1 VLASA
6 GIPHRLE
13 PGREAWTLSVPE
25 DEVDRARQALDA
37 FDAEERARARPSLA
51 ADRPVPWVL
60 GVAAGLLLLEGF
72 VVTGPPAAG
81 SRWFERGAAIAGL
94 MRAEP
99 WRSVTALT
107 LHLDVAHVAG
117 NAVATAVLLPAVA
130 QRLGAGVALL
140 LVLLAGAAGNVL
152 AAMTH
157 APDHAA
163 VGASTAT
170 FAAIGM
176 LGALRLRSGPAG
188 ERTRWKSWTVP
199 AASLL
204 LLVLLGAGRGADVL
218 AHVMG
223 FVSGGAVGLVAAVS
237 RRPLGPLLQWMFGV
251 LTVAIIAACWLRALR

>member
-6 GIPHRLE
+6 GIPHRFE
-13 PGREAWTLSVPE
+13 PTGEAWTLSVPE
-25 DEVDRARQALDA
+25 EDAPRALEALDA
-37 FDAEERARARPSLA
+37 FDAEERARARSPGA
-51 ADRPVPWVL
+51 AEGPVPWVL
-60 GVAAGLLLLEGF
+60 GIAAGLLLLEGF
-72 VVTGPPAAG
+72 IVTGPSAAG
-81 SRWFERGAAIAGL
+81 SRWFERGAAVAGL

-117 NAVATAVLLPAVA
+117 NALATAVLLPAVA
-130 QRLGAGVALL
+130 QRLGVGVALL
-140 LVLLAGAAGNVL
+140 LVVLAGAAGNVL

-157 APDHAA
+157 APGHAA

-176 LGALRLRSGPAG
+176 LGALRLCPGSAG
-188 ERTRWKSWTVP
+188 ARTRWKSWTIP

-218 AHVMG
+218 AHVTG
-223 FVSGGAVGLVAAVS
+223 FGSGAVVGLAAAVI
-237 RRPLGPLLQWMFGV
+237 RQPRGPVVQGALGV
-251 LTVAIIAACWLRALR
+251 LTAMIVAACWLRALA

>member
-1 VLASA
+1 MLASA
-6 GIPHRLE
+6 GIPHRLDPTGE
-13 PGREAWTLSVPE
+13 GLTLSVPE
-25 DEVDRARQALDA
+25 EEAGRAREALDA
-37 FDAEERARARPSLA
+37 LDAEERAHARPPVA
-51 ADRPVPWVL
+51 PDRPVPWVL
-60 GVAAGLLLLEGF
+60 GIAVGLLLLEGF
-72 VVTGPPAAG
+72 VITGPPAGG

-117 NAVATAVLLPAVA
+117 NALATAVLLPAVA
-130 QRLGAGVALL
+130 QRLGAGAGLL
-140 LVLLAGAAGNVL
+140 LVVLAGAAGNVL

-157 APDHAA
+157 APDHSA

-176 LGALRLRSGPAG
+176 LGTLRLFSGPAG
-188 ERTRWKSWTVP
+188 EHTRWKWTVP

-223 FVSGGAVGLVAAVS
+223 FGSGAVFGLVGAVS
-237 RRPLGPLLQWMFGV
+237 RQPLGPALQWTLG
-251 LTVAIIAACWLRALR
+251 TVTAAIIAACWLRALL